1 MPQLRADPRQPRS
14 GSAGDLRG
22 RRGDSGTGGFVAG
35 RPQVSPGAGPARSSG
50 GAAGVAWGAA
60 RGSSGPACGG
70 HGAGSGAPLAVAP
83 ASLLQVT
90 GKKSHPF
97 FVYFLAFLLS
107 VSPPLPPCVC
117 VKQSAI
123 NQGKRQEVVSEPLGV
138 GRARPLAVTCDLC
151 HGFGGRSWRMLRVLS
166 KIAWQAL
173 KVEQMVLVV
182 LIMEGV
188 HGNPLF
194 PLDSFCFALPS

>member
-1 MPQLRADPRQPRS
+1 M
-14 GSAGDLRG
+14 
-22 RRGDSGTGGFVAG
+22 AG
-35 RPQVSPGAGPARSSG
+35 RPQVFPGAGPARSGG
-50 GAAGVAWGAA
+50 GAAGVAWGQRGARRARPAGGTARAA
-60 RGSSGPACGG
+60 
-70 HGAGSGAPLAVAP
+70 GAPLAVAP

-97 FVYFLAFLLS
+97 FFIFWRFFFPF
-107 VSPPLPPCVC
+107 PPLSLRVC

-182 LIMEGV
+182 LIMEEV

-194 PLDSFCFALPS
+194 PLDSFFFALPS